1 MKESMKGQT
10 LFEVE
15 RTIDPLKLEELS
27 TALATESAGETATL
41 VPFFGPTIPGEQL
54 FVELLEMDLSRA
66 LLGGISYQWTRPF
79 QPGEKVSVK
88 VFVEDLYDK
97 GNLQFV
103 IVTSEFRGG
112 DGDVIQTHKATFI
125 ERGAA

>member
-1 MKESMKGQT
+1 MPEAVLASPRGRRTEGGGRVKESMKGQT

-15 RTIDPLKLEELS
+15 RTIDELKLEELT
-27 TALATESAGETATL
+27 TALATETAAETATL
-41 VPFFGPTIPGEQL
+41 VPFFGPTIPGELL

-88 VFVEDLYDK
+88 VFVEDLYEK
-97 GNLQFV
+97 SNLQFV
-103 IVTSEFRGG
+103 IV
-112 DGDVIQTHKATFI
+112 
-125 ERGAA
+125 